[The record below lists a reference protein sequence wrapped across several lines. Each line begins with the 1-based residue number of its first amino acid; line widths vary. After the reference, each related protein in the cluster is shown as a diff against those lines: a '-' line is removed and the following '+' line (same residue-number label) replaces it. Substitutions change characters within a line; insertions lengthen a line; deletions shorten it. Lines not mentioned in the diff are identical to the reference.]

1 MTRDPYADR
10 RPPRRP
16 SRTDDELRDAVAAYL
31 DEHPDVS
38 AYAIHQKLGGDK
50 ARLLA
55 VVRELRPVAPET
67 PYSANRRRHRERYDA
82 WRGLMGRTLAK
93 S

>member
-10 RPPRRP
+10 PTRRP
-16 SRTDDELRDAVAAYL
+16 SRTDDELRADVKAFL
-31 DEHPDVS
+31 QEHPGVS
-38 AYAIHQKLGGDK
+38 AYAIHKALGSGK
-50 ARLLA
+50 ARVLA